1 LDSIPTAV
9 CPVWI
14 YSENTT
20 NIYLNELKTTLIF
33 EKNNAEIAKIK
44 MKKNV

>member
-14 YSENTT
+14 YT